1 MPCYACSLV
10 IAEVDKVESFYL
22 KTVDNLA
29 KQVDVLLL
37 GEAGLQTSAGDTG
50 SGSSSKL
57 SSSQHR
63 DSYSMNSPNTAAAA
77 AAADGYG
84 ATSISNSEHNS
95 AGTAD
100 SDTGNAVT
108 VIALLDIY
116 CSSTRFMVSLFS
128 WV

>member
-1 MPCYACSLV
+1 V

-37 GEAGLQTSAGDTG
+37 GEAGLQTSAG
-50 SGSSSKL
+50 GSSNSSSNKL

-77 AAADGYG
+77 AADGYG
-84 ATSISNSEHNS
+84 ATNTSEHNS
-95 AGTAD
+95 AGNTD
-100 SDTGNAVT
+100 SDTGMQLFGNIWAFNTAAVAFPT
-108 VIALLDIY
+108 M
-116 CSSTRFMVSLFS
+116 T
-128 WV
+128 

>member
-1 MPCYACSLV
+1 V

-37 GEAGLQTSAGDTG
+37 GEAGLQTSAGD
-50 SGSSSKL
+50 SSNSSSNKL

-77 AAADGYG
+77 ADGYG
-84 ATSISNSEHNS
+84 ATNTSEHNS
-95 AGTAD
+95 AGNTD
-100 SDTGNAVT
+100 SDTGIYAV
-108 VIALLDIY
+108 VL
-116 CSSTRFMVSLFS
+116 
-128 WV
+128 